1 MNQVETTQ
9 GCVLPDPNML
19 GCTGPHSGGLVLLSL
34 LLMLATLV
42 FFAWV
47 GYRAAKG
54 KTLDEDSYISARG
67 TQGSLRIGLSL
78 FASGMG
84 IWLLFGHP
92 EVGYYGGFFDV

>member
-1 MNQVETTQ
+1 MNQIETMQ
-9 GCVLPDPNML
+9 GCLLADPNML

-54 KTLDEDSYISARG
+54 KLSMKTH
-67 TQGSLRIGLSL
+67 TSLLGGLRDH
-78 FASGMG
+78 SG
-84 IWLLFGHP
+84 
-92 EVGYYGGFFDV
+92 